1 LFANGIISDLMQQYR
16 TAKMDYLKALIEKDE
31 QAKIEQLKKIIV
43 LGEQLNKDVTPDKK
57 KLEILEARGNKNP
70 TPPRKLESAT
80 PIVQNS
86 KSSSSSSSSND
97 LYYSIKS
104 VYTSNNTVIVDFN
117 VDINEKD
124 IRFFELN
131 QNPIHKDVFD
141 INGYFKDAGP
151 TKLAINGID
160 RIAIGQYKPDVLRIV
175 LSDKK
180 NLNTSYTV
188 SKNQIIISVNEAS
201 IKKDE
206 DIYTPSKTNN
216 EVSKTNEV
224 PASNENS
231 AGQNIDLENPIRSM
245 ETQGDKILVKFN
257 KSYYKRD
264 VQFVRYKNA
273 SNYENVFNI
282 KGKYKYTG
290 PTKLT
295 IDGVDKIVVSD
306 SGSNEVK
313 IRIINNYN
321 QKVNYVLNDKELTI
335 TTFPKDQGSN
345 KTKDTT
351 NTKPTAI
358 AAPQPRIINKTIVI
372 DPGHGGD
379 DAGAVGPN
387 KRYEKVINL
396 NVSKNLY
403 SILKQRGYKVY
414 LTRSNDT
421 FIKVMN
427 RTVLANEKNADL
439 FISVHTNSVP
449 KEKAHE
455 ISGIETFFLSPARNE
470 RAKRV
475 AALENKSDIRE
486 MSNSSKDVFLESLNR
501 PRITASHK
509 LAIDVQA
516 GILQSTRS
524 KYKDINDSGV
534 REGPFWVL
542 VGAQMPSIL
551 VELGYVSHPT
561 ESKRLYDKSY
571 QQLLANGI
579 ANGVDSYFS
588 KNP

>member
-1 LFANGIISDLMQQYR
+1 MQQYR
-16 TAKMDYLKALIEKDE
+16 TAKMDYLKALIDKDE
-31 QAKIEQLKKIIV
+31 EKKIVELKKII
-43 LGEQLNKDVTPDKK
+43 LYGEQLNKDVTPDKK
-57 KLEILEARGNKNP
+57 KLQILEAKGNKDVS
-70 TPPRKLESAT
+70 TPRKLESAT
-80 PIVQNS
+80 PIINNS
-86 KSSSSSSSSND
+86 NLSSSNKD
-97 LYYSIKS
+97 SYNSIKS
-104 VYTSNNTVIVDFN
+104 VYTSNNTIIVDFN

-124 IRFFELN
+124 IKFFKLN
-131 QNPIHKDVFD
+131 QNPIYKDVFD
-141 INGYFKDAGP
+141 INGHFRDAEP
-151 TKLAINGID
+151 TRLAINGADKIG
-160 RIAIGQYKPDVLRIV
+160 IGQFKPDVLRIV
-175 LSDKK
+175 LSNKK

-188 SKNQIIISVNEAS
+188 NKKQIIISVNETS

-206 DIYTPSKTNN
+206 DIYTPKVNN
-216 EVSKTNEV
+216 SSLETKNE
-224 PASNENS
+224 
-231 AGQNIDLENPIRSM
+231 QNFDLENSIRSM
-245 ETQGDKILVKFN
+245 ETQNNKIIIKFN

-264 VQFVRYKNA
+264 IQFVRYKNG
-273 SNYENVFNI
+273 SSYENVFNI
-282 KGKYKYTG
+282 KGKYKYTE
-290 PTKLT
+290 PTKLE
-295 IDGVDKIVVSD
+295 IDGVDKIVISNNEK
-306 SGSNEVK
+306 NEVK
-313 IRIINNYN
+313 LRIINNYN
-321 QKVNYVLNDKELTI
+321 QKINYVLNDKELTI
-335 TTFPKDQGSN
+335 TTFPKEKN
-345 KTKDTT
+345 EEKTKEIQT
-351 NTKPTAI
+351 PAPIVVPQAI
-358 AAPQPRIINKTIVI
+358 ATTTPQAKAINKTIVI
-372 DPGHGGD
+372 GPGHGGD

-396 NVSKNLY
+396 NVSKTLY

-414 LTRSNDT
+414 LTRSDDT

-439 FISVHTNSVP
+439 FISIHTNSVP
-449 KEKAHE
+449 KEKANE
-455 ISGIETFFLSPARNE
+455 IDGIETFFLSPARNE

-486 MSNSSKDVFLESLNR
+486 MSDSSKDVFLESLNR

-509 LAIDVQA
+509 FAIDVQA
-516 GILQSTRS
+516 GLLQSTRT

-561 ESKRLYDKSY
+561 ESKRLYDKNY